1 MTQRMDDLRDELRSL
16 KSEAE
21 AATKARSNFLPRL
34 FHEFLQPLSAIIGFS
49 EKILREPFGPI
60 GNEYRTYVEDIKF
73 SGNYLHDISKDIL
86 VIGQHE
92 AGKMELREEAVDIEV
107 CVQDALRLIAPQAVQ
122 GNVTIRWLPGTTALP
137 QLYCDPLRLRQI
149 LVNVLGN
156 AVKFTKPGGQVEI
169 AVEFADGP
177 SFVIRD
183 TGVGIRPEDLSRIL
197 KPFERSSSASTVPG
211 AGLGLALTNALM
223 ERHGGSVTLS
233 SILDVGTTVR
243 LSLPPERVLPGAE
256 TCACDEDGGAR
267 SNRGPGLASDLP
279 RRRRI
284 LIVEDRPLNMKLVRD
299 LLDGQGY
306 ETLEA
311 VDGREAIRLAQET
324 LPDLIL
330 MDIGLPDI
338 SGLEAARLLR
348 SDERT
353 SRIPIIA
360 VTAFSMEGD
369 QRKALDAG
377 CDGYIAKPIRVHDFL
392 QTIAE
397 AGKGGD
403 VPRQPAADDFEA
415 IRARVRELRREC
427 DEAEATEKNPQTEIR
442 FAEVQMIQAFGLLVE
457 RVSNALNNR
466 LTAIIGFS
474 DLLRERLQADDLTLA
489 DVLQI
494 HESAKQ
500 SANLLRELSSVI
512 AAYRD
517 GAPVRVRDM
526 GRLAEEEIGSHA
538 FFFLSQGVS
547 RDGLGGREPR
557 PLPQTP

>member
-1 MTQRMDDLRDELRSL
+1 LTQSMDDLRDELRAL

-21 AATKARSNFLPRL
+21 AATKARSNFLTRL
-34 FHEFLQPLSAIIGFS
+34 FHEFYQPLSVIIGFS
-49 EKILREPFGPI
+49 ERILREPFGPI

-73 SGNYLHDISKDIL
+73 SANYLHDISKDIL
-86 VIGQHE
+86 DIGQHE

-107 CVQDALRLIAPQAVQ
+107 CVQDALRLIAPQAAQ

-149 LVNVLGN
+149 LLNVLGN

-169 AVEFADGP
+169 AVEFAEDGP
-177 SFVIRD
+177 TFVIRD
-183 TGVGIRPEDLSRIL
+183 TGVGIRLEDLSRIL
-197 KPFERSSSASTVPG
+197 KPFERSSSASKVPG

-243 LSLPPERVLPGAE
+243 LSFSPERVLPGAE

-284 LIVEDRPLNMKLVRD
+284 LIVEDKPLNMKLVRD

-306 ETLEA
+306 ETLAA

-427 DEAEATEKNPQTEIR
+427 DEAEAAEKTPQTEIR
-442 FAEVQMIQAFGLLVE
+442 FAEVQMIQAFALLVK

-474 DLLRERLQADDLTLA
+474 DLLLERLQPHDLTFA

-494 HESAKQ
+494 NQNAKQ

-526 GRLAEEEIGSHA
+526 GRLAEEDRSNA
-538 FFFLSQGVS
+538 
-547 RDGLGGREPR
+547 
-557 PLPQTP
+557 